1 MNLENFL
8 DNNFV
13 LLKESEALHAPI
25 GMIYYHY
32 YEDPT
37 EIKSY
42 LEIHHEEIQCII
54 GHDYQAFGSSQ
65 QPQIDDYADNM
76 NTMDWLHNLGYD

>member
-32 YEDPT
+32 YEDPE
-37 EIKSY
+37 EITSY
-42 LEIHHEEIQCII
+42 LEIHQEEIQCII
-54 GHDYQAFGSSQ
+54 GNDYQAFGSSQ
-65 QPQIDDYADNM
+65 QPQIDDYADNL
-76 NTMDWLHNLGYD
+76 NTMDWLHNLGYN